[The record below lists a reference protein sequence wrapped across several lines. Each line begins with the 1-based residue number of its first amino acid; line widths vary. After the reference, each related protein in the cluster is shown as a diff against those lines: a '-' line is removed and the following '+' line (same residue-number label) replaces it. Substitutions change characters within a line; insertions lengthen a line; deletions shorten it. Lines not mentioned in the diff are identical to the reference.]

1 MSPDERLVPAREGRF
16 ELRERASRFLG
27 IAVPCASAADAND
40 RLARWRRDFHDATHV
55 AYAWRIGTGGTD
67 GTGTGVER
75 SSDAGEPSGTAGK
88 PIALAIRSAA
98 VSDVLVAVVRWY
110 GGTKLGTGGLSR
122 AYRSAAEGALAEAG
136 SRTVADTRTLAVSC
150 PWERM
155 GDLRRLVRPPEVT
168 VISERF
174 EEAIAIV
181 RLAVFRSRLPAV
193 AAALDDARLSYSVED
208 GRGGGGVESG
218 APG

>member
-1 MSPDERLVPAREGRF
+1 LSPDERLVPAREGRF

-27 IAVPCASAADAND
+27 IAVPCTSASAAKDL
-40 RLARWRRDFHDATHV
+40 LARWRREFHDATHV
-55 AYAWRIGTGGTD
+55 AFAWRIGTGTD
-67 GTGTGVER
+67 LER

-88 PIALAIRSAA
+88 PIALAIHSAA
-98 VSDVLVAVVRWY
+98 MSDVLVGVVRWY
-110 GGTKLGTGGLSR
+110 GGTKLGTGGLAR

-136 SRTVADTRTLAVSC
+136 FRTVADTRTVAVQC

-168 VISERF
+168 AVSERF

-181 RLAVFRSRLPAV
+181 RLTVFRSRLPALT
-193 AAALDDARLSYSVED
+193 AALDGARLSYSVED
-208 GRGGGGVESG
+208 GRGDAGPESG
-218 APG
+218 TPG